1 MTTPGIDQRG
11 PGRRARDEQIAAEPP
26 LAPLDLPADAPAS
39 SVENHL
45 SPYRRR
51 PLAVA
56 GVVENGLVR
65 PLDPAVKLPEHSRV
79 IIVAT
84 EGT

>member
-1 MTTPGIDQRG
+1 MTTPRVDQRS
-11 PGRRARDEQIAAEPP
+11 PGRRALDEQIATETP

-39 SVENHL
+39 SVEAHL
-45 SPYRRR
+45 ARPQPR

-65 PLDPAVKLPEHSRV
+65 PLDPAVKLPERSRV

-84 EGT
+84 E